1 MIPPPPRRRL
11 SSDLHT
17 ISSVQSET
25 SGAGEVVCKKE
36 TFPLFGDEIVG
47 AKCEPREGFQ
57 NKVQELLRDFD
68 EYCRPSLQKNYS
80 CPFSGRPRSQTEDG
94 PYGFARKQRS
104 EGGYREDGKSRLRG
118 FLLKE
123 LVAEATLEDEPGDMT
138 KIQNTVCA
146 SDNSEGTSFS
156 TSATIPSPDVA
167 SEREALMGPASRCS
181 STSLSPPLLTPES
194 TLIILDW
201 DDTLF
206 PTTWLQSKKAFKNC
220 SKAWQDE
227 QPDVQ
232 LSADDLAAL
241 EEMDQTARAL
251 VLTAADLG
259 EVCCVTLAQRPW
271 QEVSMKVFMP
281 KLYEVWKELG
291 IPVHYASEEADNTRL
306 GTSGPAVRAIVK
318 DPTELKCLLERQQV
332 AKKMKAMEKVINRFY
347 GPMWR
352 NLISIGD
359 GEAEWDAV
367 HELVFNHANPAS
379 DRPEDELHLKTVKL
393 LEEPTCSLLQAQLQV
408 IHAWLPFIVSR
419 AEDLNTRLPENEE
432 EILALHEDFMLE

>member
-123 LVAEATLEDEPGDMT
+123 LVAEATLEDEPDDMT

-146 SDNSEGTSFS
+146 SDNSEGTSF
-156 TSATIPSPDVA
+156 

-194 TLIILDW
+194 TLIG
-201 DDTLF
+201 
-206 PTTWLQSKKAFKNC
+206 TTRSSRPLGSNPKRPSK
-220 SKAWQDE
+220 
-227 QPDVQ
+227 
-232 LSADDLAAL
+232 
-241 EEMDQTARAL
+241 
-251 VLTAADLG
+251 TAARHG
-259 EVCCVTLAQRPW
+259 RMSSQ
-271 QEVSMKVFMP
+271 
-281 KLYEVWKELG
+281 
-291 IPVHYASEEADNTRL
+291 
-306 GTSGPAVRAIVK
+306 
-318 DPTELKCLLERQQV
+318 
-332 AKKMKAMEKVINRFY
+332 
-347 GPMWR
+347 
-352 NLISIGD
+352 
-359 GEAEWDAV
+359 
-367 HELVFNHANPAS
+367 
-379 DRPEDELHLKTVKL
+379 
-393 LEEPTCSLLQAQLQV
+393 TCSLVQMTLQP
-408 IHAWLPFIVSR
+408 WR
-419 AEDLNTRLPENEE
+419 RWTRLPE
-432 EILALHEDFMLE
+432 H